1 MRLRKRVRLTPIIL
15 LLACVSIA
23 FFWISSGLDRDI
35 SDADAQ
41 YQQAVADGNELEN
54 AQNNLKQTLSTVNS
68 DAFIEKQARNL
79 YDYMKQDELRIVIT
93 NPEAL
98 YGTDGH

>member
-1 MRLRKRVRLTPIIL
+1 MRLRKRVRLTPVIV

-23 FFWISSGLDRDI
+23 FFWLSSGLDRSI
-35 SDADAQ
+35 SEADAQ
-41 YQQAVADGNELEN
+41 YQQAVADGNELETT
-54 AQNNLKQTLSTVNS
+54 QNTLKQTLSTVNS